1 LRLTKRLNR
10 LRYLVNSCLPLTAR
24 SPYIFQ
30 FLFLFITLFSI
41 YFLSSIYSLG
51 YYHGDE
57 HFQIIE
63 FMSYKLGLIP
73 KESLPWE
80 FKERLRPWL
89 APFLYFQITK
99 IAEAF
104 GVNSH
109 FTQAFL
115 FRFVTM
121 FFGIITLLYIGY
133 NSRYALSKKRFRP
146 VILWLIGLTFF
157 MPMFIVRISS
167 ENLSAL
173 SFWSGASLLLYTI
186 KKKQTVG
193 NFLFVGIL
201 FGLAFQ
207 FRYQIAFMLFGACL
221 WALVIERVKILR
233 MSVLMFGFFIISGM
247 GILIDKWGYGEW
259 TFAPYNYF
267 YANLIE
273 KKADLF
279 GVLPWDGYFTLFF
292 LEFYTLPGLF
302 LLSAISIFCFMFYK
316 HFYSWCILP
325 FLLVHFYIGHKETRF
340 LFPILY
346 ISIPILYIMFE
357 SIYKISNNIFKEMLK
372 SLVMTL
378 LILNF
383 LFLPYFVFMPPERN
397 MKVIKFINENFPD
410 IKTVFYNINDP
421 FKARGFIPLYFY
433 TPQGLKTQKTINLT
447 KTLEKENQ
455 ILYVKYSI
463 ATPEISKEI
472 SEFCKLEYETP
483 SFDIFPNQ
491 IIPKLNQIRNLV
503 FYGTFQ
509 VFTCQ
514 KNLK

>member
-1 LRLTKRLNR
+1 MDKNLQRYAPPFVADEYSAED
-10 LRYLVNSCLPLTAR
+10 RYLIEP
-24 SPYIFQ
+24 F
-30 FLFLFITLFSI
+30 FSNLDQSV
-41 YFLSSIYSLG
+41 YLAV
-51 YYHGDE
+51 
-57 HFQIIE
+57 
-63 FMSYKLGLIP
+63 IP
-73 KESLPWE
+73 DPELV
-80 FKERLRPWL
+80 
-89 APFLYFQITK
+89 
-99 IAEAF
+99 
-104 GVNSH
+104 G
-109 FTQAFL
+109 
-115 FRFVTM
+115 
-121 FFGIITLLYIGY
+121 
-133 NSRYALSKKRFRP
+133 AL
-146 VILWLIGLTFF
+146 
-157 MPMFIVRISS
+157 M
-167 ENLSAL
+167 
-173 SFWSGASLLLYTI
+173 SGASLLLYTI

-340 LFPILY
+340 LFPMLY
-346 ISIPILYIMFE
+346 ISIPILFILFE
-357 SIYKISNNIFKEMLK
+357 SLFKISNNIFKEILK
-372 SLVMTL
+372 SLIVAL

-410 IKTVFYNINDP
+410 IKTVFYNRVVA
-421 FKARGFIPLYFY
+421 K
-433 TPQGLKTQKTINLT
+433 
-447 KTLEKENQ
+447 
-455 ILYVKYSI
+455 
-463 ATPEISKEI
+463 
-472 SEFCKLEYETP
+472 
-483 SFDIFPNQ
+483 FDFM
-491 IIPKLNQIRNLV
+491 LV
-503 FYGTFQ
+503 
-509 VFTCQ
+509 
-514 KNLK
+514 